1 MAFKLPW
8 LLRMR
13 TAIPKITFGNY
24 KRPGEAEDLTALAT
38 RMLSL
43 PDPGMTWRDIE
54 WLRGVWPG
62 PLLLK
67 GVLHPAE
74 AAKAVGMSRQSAYAL
89 RARLDGPKFR
99 EAFEGARRMGWRAR
113 AAASRQRLQAAR
125 SRWEGPGLAAL
136 DYLRAAPSQ
145 ADISGA
151 YADMLA
157 AQADM
162 RAEQADMIMHEAD
175 AADP

>member
-1 MAFKLPW
+1 GL
-8 LLRMR
+8 
-13 TAIPKITFGNY
+13 
-24 KRPGEAEDLTALAT
+24 
-38 RMLSL
+38 
-43 PDPGMTWRDIE
+43 
-54 WLRGVWPG
+54 
-62 PLLLK
+62 
-67 GVLHPAE
+67 
-74 AAKAVGMSRQSAYAL
+74 
-89 RARLDGPKFR
+89 
-99 EAFEGARRMGWRAR
+99 RAR
-113 AAASRQRLQAAR
+113 AAASRQRLHAAR